1 MHDVHLF
8 FFAITNGLSLA
19 LFNYYCLVKNYSLL
33 ILILLSTLL
42 GCKTKKIEN
51 RFIKLN
57 LSVTRDYCGGAYP
70 TAEIVAELRAAKPY
84 NGLIYLHRSENRTDN
99 VITLDVK
106 DGKCLVNGLADGK
119 YYIFIAPLMQPPQ
132 NLPFTKEAIVKLE
145 CQLKHNRTPNVSF
158 SIDKKTSKVVQ
169 NIHVVC
175 DPCELPMP

>member
-1 MHDVHLF
+1 MHLF
-8 FFAITNGLSLA
+8 FFARTNGLSLA
-19 LFNYYCLVKNYSLL
+19 LFNYYCLVKNNILL
-33 ILILLSTLL
+33 IIIVCSTLL

-51 RFIKLN
+51 RSIKLN
-57 LSVTRDYCGGAYP
+57 LTVTGDYCGGAYP

-84 NGLIYLHRSENRTDN
+84 NGLIYLHKSETRADDA
-99 VITLDVK
+99 ITLNAI
-106 DGKCLVNGLADGK
+106 DGKCNVKGLADGK

-132 NLPFTKEAIVKLE
+132 NLPFTKDAIVKLE

>member
-1 MHDVHLF
+1 MHLF
-8 FFAITNGLSLA
+8 FFAYRSTRSLL
-19 LFNYYCLVKNYSLL
+19 LFNYYCPVKNNILL
-33 ILILLSTLL
+33 IIIFCSTLL

-51 RFIKLN
+51 RSIKLN
-57 LSVTRDYCGGAYP
+57 LTVTRDYCGGAYP
-70 TAEIVAELRAAKPY
+70 TAEIVAELRATKPY
-84 NGLIYLHRSENRTDN
+84 NGLIYLHKSENRTDN

-132 NLPFTKEAIVKLE
+132 NLPFTKDAIVKLE